1 MRYRPFG
8 KTEIAVS
15 AVSLALCD
23 PAGRMRHADWKALV
37 YSGLE
42 NGINA
47 FEVVGSDPAI
57 LDGLAE
63 ALESIERRLAF
74 VALRLGNTPGRSRDF
89 SARTLFN
96 TVEAALARS
105 GLEYFDVAML
115 DDPATTE
122 LTPDA
127 LAMMKEMRKEGGVRL
142 IGVAGQG
149 DEIDAYLQTGA
160 FDVLGIPYNMSS
172 GWRERHRLKAAQDR
186 DMAVIG
192 YDYYPEAFRAA
203 EPRGNGPMGWFRRK
217 PEVAAADR
225 AYDFLHYT
233 PNWTAEEICLA
244 FALTEPALATVQLGV
259 EAAPRLAELAR
270 ATERDLPAGLPSRIE
285 MARFGGDAAA
295 RR

>member
-8 KTEIAVS
+8 RTEIAVS
-15 AVSLALCD
+15 AISLALAD
-23 PAGRMRHADWKALV
+23 PAGRMRQADWKALV

-42 NGINA
+42 NGINT
-47 FEVVGSDPAI
+47 FEVVGEDPAI
-57 LDGLAE
+57 LDGLAD
-63 ALESIERRLAF
+63 ALQSIERRLAF
-74 VALRLGNTPGRSRDF
+74 VGLRLGNTPGRGRDF

-105 GLEYFDVAML
+105 GLEYFDVVML
-115 DDPATTE
+115 DDPATDE

-127 LAMMKEMRKEGGVRL
+127 LAMMKEVRKEGGARL
-142 IGVAGQG
+142 LGVAGTG
-149 DEIDAYLQTGA
+149 DEIDAYLQIGA
-160 FDVLGIPYNMSS
+160 FDVLATPYSLSS

-186 DMAVIG
+186 NMAVIG
-192 YDYYPEAFRAA
+192 YDYYPAAFRAA
-203 EPRGNGPMGWFRRK
+203 EPRSASPLGWFRKK
-217 PEVAAADR
+217 PEVTAADR
-225 AYDFLHYT
+225 SYDFLHYT

-244 FALTEPALATVQLGV
+244 FALTEPALATVQLGID
-259 EAAPRLAELAR
+259 AAPRLAELAK